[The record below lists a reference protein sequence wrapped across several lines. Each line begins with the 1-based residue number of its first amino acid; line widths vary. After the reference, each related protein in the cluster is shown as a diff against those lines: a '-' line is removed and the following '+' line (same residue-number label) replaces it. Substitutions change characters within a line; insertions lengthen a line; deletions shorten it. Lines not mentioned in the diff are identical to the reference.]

1 MQRNIRSTS
10 KTTRTTR
17 MKLDES
23 LPPKGDRVRKGG
35 IDGAIYNGNAY
46 VKKNGEWVLVKK
58 NVNK

>member
-1 MQRNIRSTS
+1 
-10 KTTRTTR
+10 